1 MTILIHAIDDQIVT
15 YPDSMDALRKAHPNV
30 SFPVQPT
37 DEDLAAFNR
46 YRVTSTP
53 QPAHDARTER
63 VDEADPVLTADGWQQ
78 TWSTRPAT
86 EAEQAA
92 WDIAHAPQPQWMQF
106 GLAMATS
113 PAIAALYAAV
123 PGPVANA
130 LSIGLSDAA
139 KGDDRLFISMWQHI
153 ATEGTIS
160 AELLAEITAAATQ
173 CHLPQSFINSLQIDV
188 EV

>member
-1 MTILIHAIDDQIVT
+1 MTLIHAIDDQIVT

-78 TWSTRPAT
+78 TWTTRPAT

-92 WDIAHAPQPQWMQF
+92 WDIAHRPEPQWMDF
-106 GLAMATS
+106 ALEMAVNPS
-113 PAIAALYAAV
+113 IAALYNALPA
-123 PGPVANA
+123 PVASG
-130 LSIGLSDAA
+130 LSIGLNDAA
-139 KGDDRLFISMWQHI
+139 KGDDRTFLRLWQRIATDGAI
-153 ATEGTIS
+153 ATE
-160 AELLAEITAAATQ
+160 LLDQIIAAATSY
-173 CHLPQSFINSLQIDV
+173 HLPASFIQALQPPIAA
-188 EV
+188 